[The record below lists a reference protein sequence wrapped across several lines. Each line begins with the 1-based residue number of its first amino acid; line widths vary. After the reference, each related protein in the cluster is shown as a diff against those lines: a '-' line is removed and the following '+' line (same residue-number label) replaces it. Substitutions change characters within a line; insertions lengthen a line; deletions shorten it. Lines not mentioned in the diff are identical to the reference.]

1 MPEEDLPVEPTGPAQ
16 GPGRGRGRGSGAPAR
31 GPAAGSEDGDGAGT
45 SAPRVPGLPEPTPE
59 ELSEVA
65 LGVLAR
71 FQEAARSRGD
81 LRRSPRRS
89 GGAWR
94 REGVDEGGGGPAGGG
109 AAGAG
114 SRTED
119 GAGDPGARGGVIGAV
134 GPGTTRPVA
143 GDARGG
149 ADAEGTA
156 STRWRRSPGLAAS
169 RTRWPE
175 PRALGSVIGRMSK
188 RRGWDG
194 PTAMGSVMAK
204 WPDIVGEQ
212 VAEHCHIETFE
223 GERLVVR
230 CSSTAWTKQL
240 RLLLPHIE
248 RRIEEEV
255 GPGVV
260 TQVIVR
266 GPAAPSW
273 KRGRLS
279 VPGRGPRDTYG

>member
-1 MPEEDLPVEPTGPAQ
+1 MPDEDRADDPT
-16 GPGRGRGRGSGAPAR
+16 AP
-31 GPAAGSEDGDGAGT
+31 T
-45 SAPRVPGLPEPTPE
+45 SE

-71 FQEAARSRGD
+71 FQEAARARGD
-81 LRRSPRRS
+81 LRRGIRRP
-89 GGAWR
+89 GASR
-94 REGVDEGGGGPAGGG
+94 TRTGIDEGGDNPADGGPAGAGTDADGG
-109 AAGAG
+109 SGDVGAPGGVSGATGFGATGVGVSDAGLAGSTAGRGSAAG
-114 SRTED
+114 
-119 GAGDPGARGGVIGAV
+119 GG
-134 GPGTTRPVA
+134 T
-143 GDARGG
+143 
-149 ADAEGTA
+149 TA
-156 STRWRRSPGLAAS
+156 STKWRRSPGLAAS

-175 PRALGSVIGRMSK
+175 PRALGSVIGRMSQ

-194 PTAMGSVMAK
+194 PAAMGSVMAK
-204 WPDIVGEQ
+204 WPAIVGAQ

-240 RLLLPHIE
+240 LLLLPHIE

-273 KRGRLS
+273 KKGRLS